1 MSVPRGTTPTLVLTF
16 TDPNLDLT
24 TASNVY
30 VTLKNGTVKI
40 TKTGDALEV
49 EPKKISVFLSQT
61 ETLGFPEG
69 AAEVQANWIGGG
81 KRAATE
87 IAPFYFS
94 RQLLDEVLQ

>member
-24 TASNVY
+24 AAEDVY
-30 VTLKNGTVKI
+30 VTLKNGQAKI

-49 EPKKISVFLSQT
+49 EPKKISVFLNQT

-69 AAEVQANWIGGG
+69 PAEIQVNWTGGG
-81 KRAATE
+81 KRAASE
-87 IAPFYFS
+87 IASFYFT
-94 RQLLDEVLQ
+94 RQLLDEVLE